1 MFPEHRIPVTPDEE
15 LEMPDNTL
23 EVNLIN
29 SNVINPNDYTKYDV
43 EEADIPF
50 KPRIELI
57 RGETTSTSNR
67 SKPKIQKLLRRYA

>member
-57 RGETTSTSNR
+57 RWETKSTSNR